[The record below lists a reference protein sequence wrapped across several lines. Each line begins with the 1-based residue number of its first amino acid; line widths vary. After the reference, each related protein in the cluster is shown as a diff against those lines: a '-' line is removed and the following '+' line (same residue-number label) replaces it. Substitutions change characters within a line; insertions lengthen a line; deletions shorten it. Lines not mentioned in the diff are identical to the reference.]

1 MLSTTR
7 NHVGKSSCQRTDR
20 LSAWPTGRSL
30 PHLSEIGANFVRRPI
45 AHLGYYHRE
54 FVQRRRW
61 LVEAR
66 YAKLLAPRSLCPH
79 HESAVMNSCS
89 RSSLR
94 LELGRNCPSAEPQAA
109 AQAVKAANGEFWW
122 NGAWYL
128 NQPIN
133 KDSSG
138 GPCVT
143 VVAASIA
150 L

>member
-1 MLSTTR
+1 MWERAVANAQTASVRGPPGEVFRIFL
-7 NHVGKSSCQRTDR
+7 R
-20 LSAWPTGRSL
+20 LGLTSFG
-30 PHLSEIGANFVRRPI
+30 GPI

-138 GPCVT
+138 GPLCHRSCRLDSSVIFG
-143 VVAASIA
+143 A
-150 L
+150 